1 MSCINFHGLNNFTC
15 SWKTDA
21 WQFWGMKRS
30 GLCFQRVIYQKFYSE
45 DFGKN
50 TERCVTWKLPE
61 LFPFTIENER
71 WANDCVTSKLTVP
84 YANYFVK
91 SFGDSPT
98 IKTSCLTWEVAYSTE
113 LQIKRLW
120 KHRKDK
126 WCKVLV
132 KDTRKQCQYLT
143 VCAPTPPLTQQ
154 QSTDSN

>member
-1 MSCINFHGLNNFTC
+1 MSCINFQGLNNFTC

-113 LQIKRLW
+113 SKEKIWTKVKPRLGVKLIPCTCYKRVND
-120 KHRKDK
+120 RNGIA
-126 WCKVLV
+126 
-132 KDTRKQCQYLT
+132 TR
-143 VCAPTPPLTQQ
+143 
-154 QSTDSN
+154 S